1 MHPVLKRIALNGV
14 LAAGILAGIGVAY
27 AQLAGMYLAIHT
39 PVRSVPGVPPTP
51 PPEDPAV
58 AGLVYRIPATMALWG
73 FILVAAG
80 EGFLYLW
87 RGKRTAQAAKPPEPQ
102 PDPAAA
108 LLEELL
114 RKAEAAPSPSPAPG
128 ENSPT
133 PELVPGER
141 GA

>member
-1 MHPVLKRIALNGV
+1 MHPVLKRIVLNGI

-27 AQLAGMYLAIHT
+27 AQLAGMYLAIRT
-39 PVRSVPGVPPTP
+39 PVRSAPGAPPAP
-51 PPEDPAV
+51 PSEDPAV
-58 AGLVYRIPATMALWG
+58 GGLVYRIPATMALWG
-73 FILVAAG
+73 FVFVAAG
-80 EGFLYLW
+80 EGLLYLW
-87 RGKRTAQAAKPPEPQ
+87 RGNRAARAAKPPEPQ

-114 RKAEAAPSPSPAPG
+114 RKAEAAPSPSPVAT

>member
-1 MHPVLKRIALNGV
+1 MHPVLKRIALNGI

-39 PVRSVPGVPPTP
+39 PARSAPGAPPAP
-51 PPEDPAV
+51 PSEDPAV

-73 FILVAAG
+73 FVFVAAG
-80 EGFLYLW
+80 EGLLYLW
-87 RGKRTAQAAKPPEPQ
+87 RGNRTARAVTTPGPQ

-114 RKAEAAPSPSPAPG
+114 RKADAAPSPSPAPT
-128 ENSPT
+128 ENSPVQAT
-133 PELVPGER
+133 SPG
-141 GA
+141 